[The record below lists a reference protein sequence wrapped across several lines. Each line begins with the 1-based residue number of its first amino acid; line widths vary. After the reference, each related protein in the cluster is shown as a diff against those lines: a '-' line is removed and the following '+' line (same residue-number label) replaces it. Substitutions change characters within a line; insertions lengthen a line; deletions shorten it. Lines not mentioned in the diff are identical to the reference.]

1 MFRRLTIEDKQCV
14 ANLLGADDRPLDQ
27 LVELHS
33 RIDYIS
39 GTRKTSR
46 QEIPR
51 CYQSMLAHS
60 VGVVRGT
67 QIRKLVNEKKQRV
80 ANLSGTD
87 NLSVESI
94 C

>member
-1 MFRRLTIEDKQCV
+1 MSRRLIFDEKQRV
-14 ANLLGADDRPLDQ
+14 ANLLGANDRPLNQ

-39 GTRKTSR
+39 GTRKISR

-51 CYQSMLAHS
+51 RYQSMLAHS
-60 VGVVRGT
+60 AGVVRGKK
-67 QIRKLVNEKKQRV
+67 IRKLVNEKKQRV

-87 NLSVESI
+87 NLFVESI